1 MERSRTSVPFE
12 SELGALD
19 AIVGQL
25 GLDATQL
32 MLDVCF
38 LDLTSLVEQS
48 KISAMKKVCL
58 NAFATEEICDEKR
71 AKLASLQFAT
81 RR

>member
-1 MERSRTSVPFE
+1 MSRPRRSVPLE
-12 SELGALD
+12 SEPGAFD

-25 GLDATQL
+25 SFDATQL
-32 MLDVCF
+32 MLDVYF
-38 LDLTSLVEQS
+38 LDLTSLVALS

-58 NAFATEEICDEKR
+58 TAFVTEDICDEKR

-81 RR
+81 

>member
-25 GLDATQL
+25 GFDATQL

-58 NAFATEEICDEKR
+58 TAFATEEICNEKR
-71 AKLASLQFAT
+71 AKLASLRLAT
-81 RR
+81 